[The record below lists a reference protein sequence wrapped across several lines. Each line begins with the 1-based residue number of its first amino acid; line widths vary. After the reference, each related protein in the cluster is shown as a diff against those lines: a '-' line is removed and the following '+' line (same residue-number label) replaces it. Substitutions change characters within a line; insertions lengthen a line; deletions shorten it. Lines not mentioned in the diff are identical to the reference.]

1 MKKKLMYFFGSQV
14 ITFVLMLIVYR
25 NFQLVSYINMSFF
38 VGGTTTF
45 VGLMTYVVSGGF
57 FDFFT
62 ESTRK
67 VFTPRHMKKEAQAM
81 RLPSEVFSFPYKPII
96 ALGLSGLFCMC
107 IALFFYYSF

>member
-1 MKKKLMYFFGSQV
+1 MKKRLMYFLSSQV
-14 ITFVLMLIVYR
+14 FILVLMLIFYK

-38 VGGTTTF
+38 VGGTITF
-45 VGLMTYVVSGGF
+45 IGLMTYVVAGGF

-96 ALGLSGLFCMC
+96 ALGLSDLFCMC

>member
-1 MKKKLMYFFGSQV
+1 MKKRLIYFLGSQV
-14 ITFVLMLIVYR
+14 FILVLMLIFYK

-38 VGGTTTF
+38 VGGTITF
-45 VGLMTYVVSGGF
+45 IGLMTYVVAGGF

-96 ALGLSGLFCMC
+96 ALGLSGLLCMC
-107 IALFFYYSF
+107 IALLVYYSF